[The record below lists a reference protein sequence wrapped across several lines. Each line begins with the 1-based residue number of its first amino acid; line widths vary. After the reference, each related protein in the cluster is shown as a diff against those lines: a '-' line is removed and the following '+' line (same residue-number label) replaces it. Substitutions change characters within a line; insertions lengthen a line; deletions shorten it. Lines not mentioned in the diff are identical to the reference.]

1 MSSPNVVNKQK
12 NLSISKTGLGVVY
25 PKVSLFYK
33 TEDGLWR
40 GFMTPYDVSFEAKT
54 RKKVEEVLPKLVK
67 LYEEGLQKYKNP
79 PHLMTVPLSD
89 KEDIKIFDK
98 WASVISPT
106 V

>member
-1 MSSPNVVNKQK
+1 MLSSNVVTKQK
-12 NLSISKTGLGVVY
+12 NSLTRKTSFGVVY

-33 TEDGLWR
+33 TVDGMWR

-79 PHLMTVPLSD
+79 AHLMTVPLSD
-89 KEDIKIFDK
+89 KEDIKVFDK